1 MAMVATSD
9 QNHSYVKCPSHRK
22 STQNTNGKLKKCYK
36 CKEVCN
42 RALLQTSFKKG
53 AFIQSRVILRSW
65 RNFEIPVI

>member
-22 STQNTNGKLKKCYK
+22 STQNTNGKLKNVMK

-42 RALLQTSFKKG
+42 QALLQTSLK
-53 AFIQSRVILRSW
+53 
-65 RNFEIPVI
+65 